1 MKSIKVKNLTKK
13 FGDVTAVKEAHCKIL
28 PGKVTGF
35 LGPNGAGKTTL
46 FHLITGDL
54 TPNSGTIV
62 LFDEDNGNNIN
73 LLHLKRHEMAA
84 VGIGKLYQ
92 DIKIFDNL
100 TVLDNIVVGLYNEK
114 EKNPS
119 WIFSHLKDLRSIK
132 ESYEKKA
139 IEALDF
145 VGLYHDLGKD
155 IYKKKAKE
163 LSYGQ
168 QKLLSFARLI
178 GKDFDV
184 LLLDEPT
191 ASVNEFLV
199 KKIEEFIK
207 ETVKAQKTVAVI
219 EHNVKVLEKIADFI
233 YFMEDGKIEFFGKT
247 DHILN
252 NQEVRQRYIGLE

>member
-1 MKSIKVKNLTKK
+1 MKSIKIKNLTKK
-13 FGDVTAVKEAHCKIL
+13 FGDVIAVKEASCKIL

-54 TPNSGTIV
+54 IPNTGTIS
-62 LFDEDNGNNIN
+62 FCDEDNGNNIN
-73 LLHLKRHEMAA
+73 LLNQKRDEIAA

-100 TVLDNIVVGLYNEK
+100 TVLDNVVVGLYDKK
-114 EKNPS
+114 EKNPF
-119 WIFSHLKDLRSIK
+119 WIFSHLKDIK
-132 ESYEKKA
+132 VIRESYEKKA
-139 IEALDF
+139 IEALEF
-145 VGLYHDLGKD
+145 VGLFQELGKD
-155 IYKKKAKE
+155 IYRKKAKE

-168 QKLLSFARLI
+168 QKLLSFSRLI
-178 GKDFDV
+178 AKDFDV

-191 ASVNEFLV
+191 AGVNEFLV
-199 KKIEEFIK
+199 KNIEEFIK

-252 NQEVRQRYIGLE
+252 NQEVRQRYIGIE

>member
-1 MKSIKVKNLTKK
+1 MKSIKVKNLSKK
-13 FGDVTAVKEAHCKIL
+13 FGDVTAVKDANVKIL

-54 TPNSGTIV
+54 APNTGTIV
-62 LFDEDNGNNIN
+62 LFDEDNGNDIN
-73 LLHLKRHEMAA
+73 LLNLKRHEMAA

-114 EKNPS
+114 EKNPL
-119 WIFSHLKDLRSIK
+119 WIFSHLKDIRSLRK
-132 ESYEKKA
+132 SYEKKA
-139 IEALDF
+139 IEALEF
-145 VGLYHDLGKD
+145 VGLYNDLGKE

-178 GKDFDV
+178 GRNFDI

-191 ASVNEFLV
+191 AGVNEFLV
-199 KKIEEFIK
+199 KKIEDFIK

-233 YFMEDGKIEFFGKT
+233 YFMEDGRIEFFGKT

-252 NQEVRQRYIGLE
+252 NKEVRQRYIGIE